1 MDSLIEITVDT
12 RSVAQALDPL
22 IVRTSEVDSAL
33 LDDIG
38 TLMLRSVFQN
48 FESSGRP
55 VAWPPSQRVMKRGGK
70 TLVESGA
77 LEASGMIADRT
88 EDSITASFGVG
99 LLYAKIHNFGGII
112 QHPRMRASSR
122 KVEAF
127 NTPMNMRRRKM
138 VKVGKYPT
146 VGTGSYEIPIPARP
160 FVMFQDED
168 KAKIFEMVLS
178 YYTTGEWSFN

>member
-12 RSVAQALDPL
+12 RSVAHALDPL

-38 TLMLRSVFQN
+38 TIMLRSVFQN
-48 FESSGRP
+48 FESGGRP
-55 VAWPPSQRVMKRGGK
+55 VAWPPSQRVVKKGGK
-70 TLVESGA
+70 TLVQSGA

-99 LLYAKIHNFGGII
+99 LRYAAIHNFGGII
-112 QHPRMRASSR
+112 QHPRMMGRG
-122 KVEAF
+122 KVKDF
-127 NTPMNMRRRKM
+127 NTPVNMRRTKM

-146 VGTGSYEIPIPARP
+146 VGTGSYEIPIPERR

-168 KAKIFEMVLS
+168 RAKIFEMVLS
-178 YYTTGEWSFN
+178 YYTTGEWSTQ